1 MVRLRI
7 SNSELTSNRRHS
19 NLSPLRK
26 KPHKRTFCKVLLLI
40 CVAVLAFV
48 LLTLSSSVS
57 AKKNA
62 SLGLESDL
70 VAPNDDPGPGVYA
83 PAGSIGISLT
93 PNDDPSPGVYAP
105 ADSISISLMPNDD
118 PSPGQYASSGSSDA
132 KIAPSDDPSP
142 RLHTDEMRV
151 SAEPKDPVV
160 HIDDNGGH
168 SIDEPTPL
176 RRLSTNAETGEPISD
191 KLAGSWEGLPY

>member
-1 MVRLRI
+1 MEKQNYVVLNGNKVESRKA
-7 SNSELTSNRRHS
+7 ELSGN
-19 NLSPLRK
+19 NK
-26 KPHKRTFCKVLLLI
+26 KPHKRTFGKVLLLI

-70 VAPNDDPGPGVYA
+70 VIPNDDPG
-83 PAGSIGISLT
+83 
-93 PNDDPSPGVYAP
+93 PGVYAP

-132 KIAPSDDPSP
+132 KITPSDDPSP

-168 SIDEPTPL
+168 SIDEPTPV

-191 KLAGSWEGLPY
+191 KPAGPWEGLPY